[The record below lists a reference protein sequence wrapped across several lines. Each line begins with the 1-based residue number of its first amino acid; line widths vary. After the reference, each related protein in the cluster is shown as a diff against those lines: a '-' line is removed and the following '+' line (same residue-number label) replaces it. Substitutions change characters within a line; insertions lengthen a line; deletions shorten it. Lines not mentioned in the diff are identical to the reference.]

1 MKAVDLVEKL
11 KEKNLSLSSM
21 ESVTGGLFA
30 SYITSV
36 PGASKIFKGSLV
48 SYCDEIKTKFGVK
61 SETITT
67 KGAIS
72 EECAKEM
79 TILASRYF
87 QTDISVSFTGNA
99 GPSVC
104 DGDKEVGLIYY
115 SICYKDKTYS
125 FSDVIKLERNLLRER
140 AVFHGIEKI
149 IKIILENN

>member
-99 GPSVC
+99 GPDASE
-104 DGDKEVGLIYY
+104 DKPIGLNYVAIK
-115 SICYKDKTYS
+115 IKDTLYTY
-125 FSDVIKLERNLLRER
+125 KLELEGEREDIR
-140 AVFHGIEKI
+140 EKLVSFAFKTILEKI
-149 IKIILENN
+149 A